1 MLTAISLAVEI
12 FAVANNSRGQESLAV
27 AGADDPGHVLGA
39 RSRPASPKPAIAHAQ
54 LAVRWRNWFSASAAA
69 KIGQAEIAAMMAK
82 SNASMANSQLF
93 SLAK

>member
-12 FAVANNSRGQESLAV
+12 FALANNSRGRESLAV
-27 AGADDPGHVLGA
+27 AGVDDPGHLLGP
-39 RSRPASPKPAIAHAQ
+39 RYPPASPIPVTARAQ
-54 LAVRWRNWFSASAAA
+54 LAVRWRNWFSASAAR

-82 SNASMANSQLF
+82 SSASTANSQLF